1 MRIVTRLSWVVLIA
15 AVMLSAFAPSVI
27 AQTPVPPQGSE
38 FDILEPFASFYSA
51 MPDPNVMLGYPISPA
66 FYDST
71 ISRMVQYFQRGRL
84 EVAVDENGKEEVLM
98 SRIGA
103 IMYTPG
109 KDRAPVRNSGPTC
122 RSFSTGYNVCYG
134 FLQFYDF
141 YQGATY
147 FGNPISDV
155 ELDNGRMVQYFENV
169 RLEWR
174 GEIVNGRH
182 VGLSHL
188 GRMQYDMLYQGRPKP
203 TPSTPQGPFLG
214 PATQATSGGLN
225 VRAFVKHSL
234 LPANGEQTLY
244 IVVQDQSFQ
253 PVPNA
258 AISVIVTKPNGL
270 GQQSYRPDDTDANGI
285 SVLTFQVGDVPV
297 KEIVSIQVTASLPQ
311 QQIEQ
316 STTTWFRI
324 WW

>member
-1 MRIVTRLSWVVLIA
+1 
-15 AVMLSAFAPSVI
+15 MLSAFAPSVI
-27 AQTPVPPQGSE
+27 AQTPVPPQPQGSE
-38 FDILEPFASFYSA
+38 FAIPEPFASFYSA

-71 ISRMVQYFQRGRL
+71 ISRTVQYFQRGRL
-84 EVAVDENGKEEVLM
+84 EVAVDANGKEEVLM
-98 SRIGA
+98 SHIGS

-109 KDRAPVRNSGPTC
+109 RELAPVRNSGPTC

-134 FLQFYDF
+134 FLQFYDY
-141 YQGATY
+141 YQGGTY
-147 FGNPISDV
+147 FGNPISGV

-188 GRMQYDMLYQGRPKP
+188 GRMGYDMLYQNRPKP
-203 TPSTPQGPFLG
+203 TQTSDEDTFSG
-214 PATQATSGGLN
+214 PATPVQVTTGGLN

-234 LPANGEQTLY
+234 LPADGEQTLY
-244 IVVQDQSFQ
+244 IVVQDQSLQ

-258 AISVIVTKPNGL
+258 AISVIVTKPNDL
-270 GQQSYRPDDTDANGI
+270 GQQSYRPNDTDANGI
-285 SVLTFQVGDVPV
+285 SVLTFEVGAVPV
-297 KEIVSIQVTASLPQ
+297 KEIVSIEVTASLPL

-316 STTTWFRI
+316 STTTWFRA